1 MSAWVRLGLFCMML
15 MLLSGCRDKPL
26 PEVLVRPVL
35 FTEITDTRQDLRR
48 RFAGSIQPRDEA
60 ALSFR
65 VAGRIATRQV
75 EVGQWVRQGELLA
88 TLEPS
93 DQRHQV
99 RTREAELNTA
109 LASWKQ
115 LRDEQQHYRY
125 LIERGVGAQ
134 ARLDRI
140 SSDLRTQETMLSQAR
155 LVLQQANDQLSYTRL
170 LAEFEGVVTEWQAEV
185 GQVVATGHAVVSLA
199 RPQSREA
206 VVDLPVELAAAL
218 DADLQIKVFDA
229 LDGQS
234 FVMAQVRQLS
244 PQIDATTRT
253 RRVRLSL
260 SPLLESFRLG
270 SMVNVEISS
279 VTASFREL
287 PGSAVFERDGQ
298 AQVWVIDPQTST
310 LSVRAVQVLAHH
322 GTAVRV
328 SGQLQGGDKVVIAG
342 VDGLKKGQRVRMQR
356 MVSL

>member
-1 MSAWVRLGLFCMML
+1 MSVQRRLWLFCMML
-15 MLLSGCRDKPL
+15 MLLSGCRDKTL

-35 FTEITDTRQDLRR
+35 FTKITDTRQDLRG
-48 RFAGSIQPRDEA
+48 RFVGSIQPRDEA
-60 ALSFR
+60 ALGFR
-65 VAGRIATRQV
+65 VGGRIATRQV

-99 RTREAELNTA
+99 RTREAELSTA
-109 LASWKQ
+109 LASCKQ
-115 LRDEQQHYRY
+115 LRDEQQRYRQ
-125 LIERGVGAQ
+125 LIGRGVGAQ
-134 ARLDRI
+134 ARLDQIR
-140 SSDLRTQETMLSQAR
+140 SDLRTQEAMLSQAR
-155 LVLQQANDQLSYTRL
+155 LALQQANDQLSYTRL
-170 LAEFEGVVTEWQAEV
+170 LAEFEGVVTDWQAEA
-185 GQVVATGHAVVSLA
+185 GQVVATGQTVVSLA
-199 RPQSREA
+199 RPQSREV
-206 VVDLPVELAAAL
+206 VVDLPVELVAAL

-229 LDGQS
+229 LDDQS

-244 PQIDATTRT
+244 PQVDATTRT
-253 RRVRLSL
+253 RRVRLNL

-279 VTASFREL
+279 ATASFREL

-310 LSVRAVQVLAHH
+310 LSERAVRVLARD

-328 SGQLQGGDKVVIAG
+328 SGQLQGGEKVVIAG
-342 VDGLKKGQRVRMQR
+342 VNGLKTGQRVRMQR
-356 MVSL
+356 ELSL